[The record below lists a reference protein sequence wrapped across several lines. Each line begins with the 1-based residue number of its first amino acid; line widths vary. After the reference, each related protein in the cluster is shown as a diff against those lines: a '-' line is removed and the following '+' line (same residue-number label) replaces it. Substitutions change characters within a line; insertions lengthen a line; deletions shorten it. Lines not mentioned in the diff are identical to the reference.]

1 VLGMRLS
8 EATQS
13 STAMQAQPGR
23 RLTHQKHMLVSGDRV
38 TLKTMRKRSFRHG
51 RLSSQVILQIENM
64 IGDRFR
70 PGTFLPTED
79 QLAER
84 FSVSRIVIREAMK
97 ILEDRG
103 VVEVR
108 AGRGTIVIPP
118 NPDRMKASLYRL
130 LRGSKSPELLEMTQ
144 LLELREVLEESAA
157 GLAAVRATAPDLA
170 ELQAAVNCMRDADVA
185 EAIHTADLRFHRA
198 IAHAAGNPFFE
209 IVLEP
214 LTEVFLKQIQLTD
227 EVSVGVNRHYD
238 VFKAIQQHDPVAARV
253 AVRRLLKIT
262 QRDIRK
268 ALSSR
273 RESHRPEDPE
283 LAAEE

>member
-1 VLGMRLS
+1 MFHTKSIFLS
-8 EATQS
+8 Q
-13 STAMQAQPGR
+13 
-23 RLTHQKHMLVSGDRV
+23 GDNV

-51 RLSSQVILQIENM
+51 RLSSQVLLQMENM
-64 IGDRFR
+64 IAKGYR
-70 PGTFLPTED
+70 PGMFLPTEGE
-79 QLAER
+79 LAEQ

-108 AGRGTIVIPP
+108 AGRGTMVIPP
-118 NPDRMKASLYRL
+118 NSDRMKASLYRL
-130 LRGSKSPELLEMTQ
+130 LGGSHSPELLEMTQ

-157 GLAAVRATAPDLA
+157 GLAAVRATAADLA
-170 ELQAAVNCMRDADVA
+170 EIEVALNSMRHANVF
-185 EAIHTADLRFHRA
+185 EAIHAADLRFHKA

-209 IVLEP
+209 IVLQP

-227 EVSVGVNRHYD
+227 QISVGVNRHYD
-238 VFKAIQQHDPVAARV
+238 VFKAIQERDPVAARV
-253 AVRRLLKIT
+253 AVRRLLRIT

-273 RESHRPEDPE
+273 RKSHAPEEE
-283 LAAEE
+283 LAGDD